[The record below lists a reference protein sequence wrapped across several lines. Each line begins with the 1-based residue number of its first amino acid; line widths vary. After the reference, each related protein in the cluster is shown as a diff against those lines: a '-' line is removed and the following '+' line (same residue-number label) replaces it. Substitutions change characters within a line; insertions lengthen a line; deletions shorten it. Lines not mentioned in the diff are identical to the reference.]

1 MALTNAQELTVSR
14 WPRLST
20 VIRQIP
26 NQDRPL
32 INDILPGEYFFFGF
46 DERLWWCNP
55 YTLKL
60 EPLTAEGISTG
71 GGGGDCVCKLENL
84 DLSPSAPRALY
95 HCMMKV
101 LDGYDTDQID
111 LYWDSDVPNPY
122 NARLDNGESVLG
134 YNSDEFEGWTSYIEF
149 NKQLVGT
156 LPHPLS

>member
-20 VIRQIP
+20 VVRQIP
-26 NQDRPL
+26 NQNHPL

-71 GGGGDCVCKLENL
+71 GGDGECVCKLEDLANSLQQKIDELEQKKLNVDDYKQTQLENL
-84 DLSPSAPRALY
+84 TLVNSSGTILY
-95 HCMMKV
+95 
-101 LDGYDTDQID
+101 TI
-111 LYWDSDVPNPY
+111 
-122 NARLDNGESVLG
+122 NG
-134 YNSDEFEGWTSYIEF
+134 D
-149 NKQLVGT
+149 
-156 LPHPLS
+156 